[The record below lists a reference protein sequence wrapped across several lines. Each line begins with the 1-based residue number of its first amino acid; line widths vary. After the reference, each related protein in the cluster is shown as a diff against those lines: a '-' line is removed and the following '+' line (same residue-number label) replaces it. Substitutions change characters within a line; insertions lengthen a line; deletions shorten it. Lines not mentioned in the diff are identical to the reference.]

1 MSIEDML
8 KLMSIV
14 IKELDVI
21 KFEDDSDEK
30 KEDDEDAREKEDP
43 EKKPIRKIQI

>member
-1 MSIEDML
+1 MSIEEML

-14 IKELDVI
+14 IKDLDVI

-30 KEDDEDAREKEDP
+30 KEDEEDAREKEP

>member
-1 MSIEDML
+1 ML

-14 IKELDVI
+14 IKDLDVI
-21 KFEDDSDEK
+21 KFEDDDDEK
-30 KEDDEDAREKEDP
+30 KEDEEDAREKEP